1 MVFKDTELDTQGSDK
16 QQSLDER
23 QRQWMELGLEEK
35 MARKE
40 TEISREAIDNEP
52 ALVIAEMAKYVGEEC
67 PRLVQVFEETKRM

>member
-23 QRQWMELGLEEK
+23 QKQWMELGLEEK

-40 TEISREAIDNEP
+40 TEIS
-52 ALVIAEMAKYVGEEC
+52 
-67 PRLVQVFEETKRM
+67 